1 MVGPTVGGPDPADE
15 PAAGRDPGLPPD
27 EAQARELC
35 LRLLTTRPH
44 SRAELRSRL
53 LRRAV
58 PEEVADAV
66 LDRFDE
72 VGLVDDAAFAEAWV
86 HSRHTQRGLG
96 RRALLSELRRKGV
109 NAQVAAEAL
118 DTVDG
123 EAEEERAR
131 QLVRRKMR
139 STGGVDAQARVR
151 RLVGML
157 ARKGYSQGLAF
168 RVVREELAE
177 EGAEEDVL
185 DELRERF

>member
-1 MVGPTVGGPDPADE
+1 MGGPTVGGPDAADE
-15 PAAGRDPGLPPD
+15 PPTDRQAEPPPD
-27 EAQARELC
+27 ESQARELC
-35 LRLLTTRPH
+35 LRLLTSRPH
-44 SRAELRSRL
+44 SKAELRSRL

-109 NAQVAAEAL
+109 NPEVAEEAL
-118 DTVDG
+118 VTVDG

-139 STGGVDAQARVR
+139 STGGVDVQARVR

-177 EGAEEDVL
+177 EGTEEEAL
-185 DELRERF
+185 DELRDRF